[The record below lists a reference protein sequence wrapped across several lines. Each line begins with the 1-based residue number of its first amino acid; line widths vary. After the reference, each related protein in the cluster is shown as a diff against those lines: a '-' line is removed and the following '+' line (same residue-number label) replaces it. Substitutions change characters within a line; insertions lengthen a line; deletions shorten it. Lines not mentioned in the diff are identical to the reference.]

1 MRLGTLLPPIDPNL
15 APTVADADNE
25 RRIEHLRRQLAV
37 GCSSPLERRLVL
49 NEMEDRIKRRS
60 PAMVRVLECAKGLAA

>member
-1 MRLGTLLPPIDPNL
+1 MRPGQLLPPIDPNL

-37 GCSSPLERRLVL
+37 GCSSVLEERLVL
-49 NEMEDRIKRRS
+49 NEMQDRIGKRS
-60 PAMVRVLECAKGLAA
+60 PAMVRVLERMKGLAA